1 MASNEGN
8 GNVLPDGREI
18 AFRKSMKTGAP
29 PEAVYDLLA
38 DVRSHLEWGGNRGK
52 KNFRLTAIEV
62 EDAPVRQGS
71 EWSSTGIAP
80 DGTFRDRSV
89 VTQALPPSA
98 LEFVT
103 EAHVSFKKG
112 GEGDWTLVNRYEITP
127 EGSGSLVTYTQ
138 RLTRATKLGPMKMML
153 NPILAG
159 VGRMMVSSLV
169 KPAMQ
174 NLAAMAEERD
184 AKR

>member
-1 MASNEGN
+1 MPTNERD

-18 AFRKSMKTGAP
+18 VFRKSMKTSAP

-52 KNFRLTAIEV
+52 ENFRLTAIEV

-89 VTQALPPSA
+89 VTEASRPSTLA
-98 LEFVT
+98 FVT
-103 EAHVSFKKG
+103 NAHVNFKKG
-112 GEGDWTLVNRYEITP
+112 GEGDWTLVNRYEIQA

-153 NPILAG
+153 NPLFAG
-159 VGRMMVSSLV
+159 VGRMMVSGLV
-169 KPAMQ
+169 KPAMK
-174 NLAAMAEERD
+174 NLAAMAEER
-184 AKR
+184 AGKS